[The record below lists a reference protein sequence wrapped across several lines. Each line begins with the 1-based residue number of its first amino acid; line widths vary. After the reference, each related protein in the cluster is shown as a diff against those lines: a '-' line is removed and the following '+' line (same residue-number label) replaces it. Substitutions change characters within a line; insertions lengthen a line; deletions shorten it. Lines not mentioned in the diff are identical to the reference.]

1 MEDTTSFQKATVQL
15 KMTWEEY
22 TTVLI
27 AFKQWVTYVE
37 ESTKVDQEGLWDI
50 YKKMYLTRKI
60 EEGDWV
66 NSCML

>member
-22 TTVLI
+22 TTVLT
-27 AFKQWVTYVE
+27 AFKQWVAYIE
-37 ESTKVDQEGLWDI
+37 ESTKVDQEDLWDI

>member
-1 MEDTTSFQKATVQL
+1 MKDTTSFREATVQL

-22 TTVLI
+22 TTVLT
-27 AFKQWVTYVE
+27 AFKQWVTYIE
-37 ESTKVDQEGLWDI
+37 ESTKVDQEDLWDI

>member
-1 MEDTTSFQKATVQL
+1 MKDTTSFREATVQL

-22 TTVLI
+22 TTVLT
-27 AFKQWVTYVE
+27 AFKQWVAYIE
-37 ESTKVDQEGLWDI
+37 ESTKVDQEDLWDI

>member
-1 MEDTTSFQKATVQL
+1 MKDTTSFQEATVQL

-22 TTVLI
+22 TTVLT
-27 AFKQWVTYVE
+27 AFKQWVTYIE
-37 ESTKVDQEGLWDI
+37 ESTKVDQEDLWDI

>member
-1 MEDTTSFQKATVQL
+1 MKDTTGFREATVQL

-22 TTVLI
+22 TTVLT
-27 AFKQWVTYVE
+27 AFKQWVAYIE
-37 ESTKVDQEGLWDI
+37 ESTKVDQEDLWDI